1 MIVLLAVLA
10 IASPVLDFVDLT
22 GPLYQDQTPLCHYVE
37 RGIDDLQV
45 GKRDVHVVA
54 VPAIESLAQVDH
66 LTLGL
71 DLPYTRCKDNPR
83 SHPCADEDHTTDWRV
98 EKVELWVGDTKLFER
113 SEPGGCALRVGGG
126 LDGMRTIT
134 RTQCASSTPVPP
146 GRSTPGARNQGASP
160 WAATPIPI
168 GRAPGSRASR
178 RPAARGA

>member
-1 MIVLLAVLA
+1 M
-10 IASPVLDFVDLT
+10 
-22 GPLYQDQTPLCHYVE
+22 
-37 RGIDDLQV
+37 
-45 GKRDVHVVA
+45 HVVA

-83 SHPCADEDHTTDWRV
+83 SHPCADEDHADWCV

-134 RTQCASSTPVPP
+134 RAQLRAHPLWGFTTPTLLEYLPYLER
-146 GRSTPGARNQGASP
+146 GTFRLKTPGLLFTAEYFARALEG
-160 WAATPIPI
+160 II
-168 GRAPGSRASR
+168 GGYM
-178 RPAARGA
+178 ARENKGCANGT